1 MGTVRQSRAMRREGP
16 PSVRLQ
22 DRDLWLLESLGKMRF
37 LATSQL
43 ARLGFGG
50 SRSAAN
56 KRLRKLLDAGLIR
69 VWVRS
74 LAEDSIYSVSRP
86 GAKQFSRGDGDS
98 SSWTVPRDLDGNL
111 EHLLVINEVRLSFAL
126 ALTDGQAEISW
137 WRSDWEL
144 RTATRGKVVPDA
156 IFGIRWNAETSER
169 VFALEVENRT
179 RSPLAFVRKALRYR
193 TLLAG
198 GSEGWGTS
206 DFTTLVVGRDERWLE
221 RYRLAVGNADPGI
234 PIAFAALTAIEEQGP
249 LGCVWKPSCGD
260 ELYSLRGLDSSPYSK
275 EGVAVERFSGS
286 GG

>member
-16 PSVRLQ
+16 PRVRLQ
-22 DRDLWLLESLGKMRF
+22 VRDLWLLEGLGKMRF
-37 LATSQL
+37 LATTQL

-74 LAEDSIYSVSRP
+74 LAEDSIYSLSRA
-86 GAKQFSRGDGDS
+86 GAKRLSRDEDGC
-98 SSWTVPRDLDGNL
+98 SWTLPRDLDGNL
-111 EHLLVINEVRLSFAL
+111 EHLLAINEVRLSFAL

-144 RTATRGKVVPDA
+144 RTATQGDLVPDA
-156 IFGIRWNAETSER
+156 IFGIRWNTETPER

-193 TLLAG
+193 TLLGG

-221 RYRLAVGNADPGI
+221 RYRLAVGNADPGL
-234 PIAFAALTAIEEQGP
+234 PIAFASLTAIEEHGP

-260 ELYSLRGLDSSPYSK
+260 ERYSLRDLVSFPYSK
-275 EGVAVERFSGS
+275 EGVGVERSSGS
-286 GG
+286 EG